1 MKLRGKCTTAAEAA
15 EKQPRSYTDRHGWK
29 ATNQPEP
36 SQQNTE
42 RRASIL

>member
-1 MKLRGKCTTAAEAA
+1 MKLREKCITAAEAA
-15 EKQPRSYTDRHGWK
+15 EKGATELHGL
-29 ATNQPEP
+29 ARMEGNQPEP